1 MAEDKEVDY
10 EEVLEI
16 MGNLREGGIRERNIP
31 NVAANL
37 YAISHVDGY
46 REMNEEERKAVRDK
60 IIAGLDEYKEQ
71 KKREEEDARNKPFKD
86 VYDDIKKKVEED
98 GMTLEEAKEV
108 AKGEYFA
115 DHHILDD
122 EKQKE
127 WEKNFEAYYKN
138 RKAREDEEARAEM
151 DKRDEQIEQMLKDI
165 DARMKA
171 GMGVT
176 DYNEVKEEVLNEH
189 FTKNKITDPKE
200 QEAWRKDFDTYQTR
214 KAEKEKAAAE
224 AHKKSGRKILGNGVV
239 SKWLSRNKDKLVL
252 ATTATLG
259 AAWTASASL
268 SAAGMGGLGL
278 LPTIQVLGVSST
290 VFPPVLAAGALLV
303 AGIYVKKMLDARK
316 AEKEAEKGKTGEK
329 SKGSFLDRLKRG
341 GRS

>member
-16 MGNLREGGIRERNIP
+16 MENLRKGGIRKRNIP

-60 IIAGLDEYKEQ
+60 IVAGLDEYKEQ

-122 EKQKE
+122 EKQKA

-165 DARMKA
+165 DARMRA
-171 GMGVT
+171 GMGVA

-239 SKWLSRNKDKLVL
+239 SKWLSRNKDKLIGG
-252 ATTATLG
+252 TAVGLG
-259 AAWTASASL
+259 ALWLGSTVKM
-268 SAAGMGGLGL
+268 AAGMGGFGL
-278 LPTIQVLGVSST
+278 VPELTILGVSSA
-290 VFPPVLAAGALLV
+290 VFPPVLAVGAAAV
-303 AGIYVKKMLDARK
+303 AVWYLGKHAVRK
-316 AEKEAEKGKTGEK
+316 AVEAEKGKTGEK
-329 SKGSFLDRLKRG
+329 SKGSFLDRFKRG